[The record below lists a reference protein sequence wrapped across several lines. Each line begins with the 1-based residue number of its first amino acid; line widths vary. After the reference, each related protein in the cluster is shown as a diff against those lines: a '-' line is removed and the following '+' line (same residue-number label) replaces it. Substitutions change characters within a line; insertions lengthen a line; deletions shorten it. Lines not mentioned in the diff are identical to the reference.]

1 MFTVLISY
9 SSSTCSWNYATNCN
23 FFFWFSLITSGS
35 ALLNRPS
42 GRNIGLVSNRDQA
55 RQKKSCRRSRKCK
68 NHFLKTE
75 TNSFLLF
82 GKTPEI
88 FFHRS
93 FSVRNRTG
101 QKKNS
106 SRNFV
111 ENQLETESGLKLSE
125 DRPAGPG
132 PKLILASPVS
142 PKLKLFLRL
151 GERKIRLNIL
161 TKFDSVISSRYLNIL
176 NNNL

>member
-88 FFHRS
+88 FFPRS

-101 QKKNS
+101 QKKKFQPKFRRKPVENRIGFKTKWGPSSWPRAQINFGIAGISEIETVFKTRRKKNS
-106 SRNFV
+106 S
-111 ENQLETESGLKLSE
+111 QH
-125 DRPAGPG
+125 
-132 PKLILASPVS
+132 
-142 PKLKLFLRL
+142 
-151 GERKIRLNIL
+151 
-161 TKFDSVISSRYLNIL
+161 FDEVRFSYQ
-176 NNNL
+176 